1 MKGNRLKRCIKLELF
16 PETLCGGSGFLR
28 ETKKPEQG
36 GSGFVMGKLLRLK
49 VFVNREF
56 SGIPF
61 FGSGHNTGFLVF
73 THALLEEV
81 GFTL

>member
-1 MKGNRLKRCIKLELF
+1 MHQVKIIPGNVVRSVSRL
-16 PETLCGGSGFLR
+16 LR

-36 GSGFVMGKLLRLK
+36 GSGFVIGKRLCLK
-49 VFVNREF
+49 VFVNRKLG
-56 SGIPF
+56 GIPF

-73 THALLEEV
+73 THAFLEEV